1 MAKRIITPNPGS
13 HPGSSSQTKHQ
24 GCHTPES
31 TNKPGDL
38 LLQYQQ
44 EMDKLRTRTRDG
56 LSFNEVGLSERR
68 LRSIQKEASRQ
79 ALEALQQF
87 FDVHL
92 IKTKEYQ
99 RRSGGKDNWYRD
111 WLPVVLQQQQQ
122 LEEALSLVK
131 DVSQRTT
138 SFSL

>member
-1 MAKRIITPNPGS
+1 MAKRITLPTS
-13 HPGSSSQTKHQ
+13 RSDTGSSSQTQPQ
-24 GCHTPES
+24 GRYSFES
-31 TNKPGDL
+31 TNESSDL

-44 EMDKLRTRTRDG
+44 EMDRLTSGTRGG
-56 LSFNEVGLSERR
+56 LSFSKMGLSERR
-68 LRSIQKEASRQ
+68 LGAIQKEASRQ

-87 FDVHL
+87 FNIHL

-99 RRSGGKDNWYRD
+99 RRSGGKENWYRD
-111 WLPVVLQQQQQ
+111 WLPVVLQQQRQ
-122 LEEALSLVK
+122 LEEALSLAK